1 MPDRAQVSSV
11 DALKAFRADLIV
23 FLSKA
28 RPTLEE
34 VSDEVMRTKSWLVN
48 EQSSFWE
55 NQKRRRSRE
64 LERAQAELFSA
75 RISGLSTESS
85 AQQMAVHKARRA
97 VDEADA
103 KLALLKRWI
112 RDLDNLALPMSK
124 QLNQLESFLG
134 TDMSKAVAWLEQA
147 VIILESYAG
156 IHSPTVSLASDAPKA
171 APTEGSGSNEE
182 GGPSASSASAAGG
195 AA

>member
-28 RPTLEE
+28 RPTIEE

-48 EQSSFWE
+48 EQSSHWE

-64 LERAQAELFSA
+64 LERATAELFSA
-75 RISGLSTESS
+75 RLSGLSTETS

-97 VDEADA
+97 VEEADA

-112 RDLDNLALPMSK
+112 RDLDNLAQPMAR

-171 APTEGSGSNEE
+171 APQEGSGSSDESDPPA
-182 GGPSASSASAAGG
+182 PSASAPGG
-195 AA
+195 AS